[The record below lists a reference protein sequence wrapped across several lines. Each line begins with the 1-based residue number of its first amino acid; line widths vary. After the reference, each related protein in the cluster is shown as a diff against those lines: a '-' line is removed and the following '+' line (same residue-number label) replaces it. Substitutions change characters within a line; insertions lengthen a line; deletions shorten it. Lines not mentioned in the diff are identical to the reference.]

1 MANGSALPVK
11 TDITD
16 IESCQNLISKSIN
29 EFGQIDYLILNAG
42 LSMWARFDQI
52 KDISKFN
59 ELVNVNFNGSVNSIY
74 SSLECLKESSGT
86 IVTITTAQAFIGF
99 PKATFYSASKH
110 ALKGFL
116 EGLELETKGKIQFI
130 NVYLGWIKETN
141 LRANAIGPNGEK
153 IGDSHHKHS
162 NKAVELDVCT
172 DLIIKGIKQKK
183 KNIFIPSY
191 LKCIPFVKIFFNKWL
206 FKKISTAVDSEELKN
221 T

>member
-1 MANGSALPVK
+1 LSKGTALPVK

-16 IESCQNLISKSIN
+16 IQSCQNLISKTIN

-42 LSMWARFDQI
+42 LSMWSRFDEI

-59 ELVNVNFNGSVNSIY
+59 KLANVNFNGSVNTIHC
-74 SSLECLKESSGT
+74 SLKSLKESSGT
-86 IVTITTAQAFIGF
+86 IVSITTAQAFIGF

-130 NVYLGWIKETN
+130 NVYLGWIKNTS
-141 LRANAIGPNGEK
+141 LRSNAIGPNGEK
-153 IGDSHHKHS
+153 IGDSHLKHS
-162 NKAVELDVCT
+162 NKAIELDVCT
-172 DLIIKGIKQKK
+172 DLIIKGIKLKK
-183 KNIFIPSY
+183 KNIFIPNY
-191 LKCIPFVKIFFNKWL
+191 LKYIPFVKIFFNKWL
-206 FKKISTAVDSEELKN
+206 FEKISKAVDSEELEN

>member
-1 MANGSALPVK
+1 LSNGSALPVE

-16 IESCQNLISKSIN
+16 IKSCQNLISKTIY

-59 ELVNVNFNGSVNSIY
+59 ELANVNFNGSVNSIHC
-74 SSLECLKESSGT
+74 SLKSLKESSGT
-86 IVTITTAQAFIGF
+86 IVSISTAQAFIGF

-191 LKCIPFVKIFFNKWL
+191 LKYIPFVKILFNKWL
-206 FKKISTAVDSEELKN
+206 FKKISNAVDSEELEN